1 MTSAP
6 NIELVRDE
14 AALSALLP
22 EWSELWDRAAAATPF
37 QSPAW
42 LVPWLRCF
50 GGRDWV
56 IAVMRR
62 DGRLV
67 GMLPLFLV
75 DDAHGRRLLPMG
87 AGISDY
93 LDGVFDSGVGRG
105 EATFLIAALE
115 EWQGLD
121 LPQLPRASPLLDAPA
136 PYAWSD
142 DRQPMEPCPVLSLPA
157 VLPRRIRQNLRY
169 YRRRIER
176 GGIVH
181 AIGTRRDEALALL
194 EDLFTLHGARWR
206 SCGSPGVLADETV
219 RRFHRGAVSALASLG
234 LLRMHVLHRDGT
246 PVAVGYML
254 AAKGRAYD
262 YITGFDP
269 EVAQLGAGTVLIG
282 CAIEAATAEGAREF
296 DFLRGREA
304 YKYRWG
310 ARDRP
315 TFGRR
320 LRSRQG

>member
-6 NIELVRDE
+6 DIELVRDE

-22 EWSELWDRAAAATPF
+22 EWSELWERATAATPF

-42 LVPWLRCF
+42 LVPWLHCF
-50 GGRDWV
+50 AGHDWV

-67 GMLPLFLV
+67 GILPLFLV

-93 LDGVFDSGVGRG
+93 LDGVFDSAVGSG
-105 EATFLIAALE
+105 EAALLIAALQD
-115 EWQGLD
+115 WQAVD
-121 LPQLPRASPLLDAPA
+121 LPQLPPASPLLDAPA

-142 DRQPMEPCPVLSLPA
+142 DRQPTEPCPVLPLPT
-157 VLPRRIRQNLRY
+157 VLPPRMRQNLRY
-169 YRRRIER
+169 YRRRVER
-176 GGIVH
+176 RGIVH
-181 AIGTRRDEALALL
+181 ALATTAAEALPLL
-194 EDLFTLHGARWR
+194 ESLFDLHGERWR
-206 SCGSPGVLADETV
+206 SRGSPGVLADETV
-219 RRFHRGAVSALASLG
+219 RRFHREAVSALASLG

-269 EVAQLGAGTVLIG
+269 EVAALGAGTVLIG
-282 CAIEAATAEGAREF
+282 CAIEASAAEGAREF

>member
-6 NIELVRDE
+6 KIDVVRDE
-14 AALSALLP
+14 EALSVLVV
-22 EWSELWDRAAAATPF
+22 EWSELWERDAGATPF

-50 GGRDWV
+50 AGHEWLV
-56 IAVMRR
+56 AAMRR
-62 DGRLV
+62 AGRLI
-67 GMLPLFLV
+67 GILPLFLV

-93 LDGVFDSGVGRG
+93 LDGVFDPGVGSA
-105 EATFLIAALE
+105 EAAFLIAALE
-115 EWQGLD
+115 EWRALD
-121 LPQLPRASPLLDAPA
+121 LPQLPPASPLLHAPA
-136 PYAWSD
+136 PDAWSD
-142 DRQPMEPCPVLSLPA
+142 DRRPAEPCPVIPLPVVLS
-157 VLPRRIRQNLRY
+157 RRMRQNLRY

-181 AIGTRRDEALALL
+181 AIATGRDEALALL
-194 EDLFTLHGARWR
+194 ECLFTLHGARWR
-206 SCGSPGVLADETV
+206 SRGSPGVLADETV
-219 RRFHRGAVSALASLG
+219 RQFHRRAVSALADLG
-234 LLRMHVLHRDGT
+234 LLRMHVLRRDGT

-269 EVAQLGAGTVLIG
+269 EVAALGAGTVLVG
-282 CAIEAATAEGAREF
+282 CAIEAAVAEGAREF

-310 ARDRP
+310 ACDRP

-320 LRSRQG
+320 LRSRRG